1 MLTTL
6 SEGIREHVS
15 LSDLGFLAPA
25 QSGMIREHVSFIE
38 FGFLTPAQS
47 DMIRESYRL

>member
-15 LSDLGFLAPA
+15 FYELGFLPPA
-25 QSGMIREHVSFIE
+25 QSEIIREHVSFIE
-38 FGFLTPAQS
+38 IRFLTPAQS